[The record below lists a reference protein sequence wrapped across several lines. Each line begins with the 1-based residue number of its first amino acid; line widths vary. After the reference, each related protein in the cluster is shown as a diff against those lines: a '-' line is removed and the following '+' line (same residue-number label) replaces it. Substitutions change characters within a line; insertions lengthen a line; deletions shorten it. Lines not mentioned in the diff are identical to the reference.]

1 MIKSLDGLQRMKMRA
16 APACA
21 FTNHLL
27 EKRGT
32 WILLLLALVYYGAY
46 YSVGLSLTGEAGS
59 NILIATR
66 MIEGWRPIKD
76 MFVGYNVLWFYP
88 LVWIFKITG
97 PSLIAAKIFFIGLS
111 TITGLLGFL
120 LVRRAT
126 GSAILAFVA
135 AGLMILMPGAI
146 YRNYMGFI
154 GTLAAFALVR
164 GYVLREKNNRLQCL
178 WMGLAGLAVGI
189 CFLIRIEPSLLISV
203 VWIGLALL
211 YPFGVRG
218 EFLARV
224 RVSAMGTVLGLVA
237 LVAVHAPFVIHAASQ
252 GYSTEF
258 LSQYTQFIGLFRWEL
273 GQEIKKMGE
282 PAEDP
287 KIKNAV
293 QKSGVSADPNTT
305 VQPAPEGPNASADSQ
320 SESVRRDGRSGR
332 PPIEGVLRWKG
343 ASFLDMAI
351 YFPVLAA
358 GVIALAGAL
367 LFAIGLGTS
376 HPAWRL
382 NGLLLLTTTGCA
394 LALFPQYFFFRP
406 DSVHLAE
413 FMVPFYP
420 ALACAAFVGIATA
433 SQTASVFLRSIGF
446 LLIAFSVAQVI
457 IAFNALYGREGSGSI
472 RSARGRTAEFH
483 APGGIHS
490 RVRPSELKDWEE
502 LRNVLLAHSRPGE
515 YLVTY
520 PYVPILNVMAG
531 RPSYQ
536 FKLYVDNATESS
548 HFPAMAIAELEKNK
562 PSIVVINN
570 RDINKTEASRFKNW
584 AAPFYQKVST
594 NYVLAGTYFGKIEV
608 FVRPDRIAD
617 PVK

>member
-1 MIKSLDGLQRMKMRA
+1 MHRVLDVFQRMTRTLGHSY
-16 APACA
+16 A
-21 FTNHLL
+21 FTNQLL
-27 EKRGT
+27 EKRGA
-32 WILLLLALVYYGAY
+32 WLVLLLSLVYYGLY
-46 YSVGLSLTGEAGS
+46 YNVGLSLTGEAGS

-66 MIEGWRPIKD
+66 MIEGWRPMKD

-88 LVWIFKITG
+88 LVWIFEITG
-97 PSLIAAKIFFIGLS
+97 PSLMAAKIFFICLS

-126 GSAILAFVA
+126 GNPSLALVA
-135 AGLMILMPGAI
+135 AGLMILMPGAT

-154 GTLAAFALVR
+154 GTLASFALVR
-164 GYVLREKNNRLQCL
+164 GYILQEKKALLQCL
-178 WMGLAGLAVGI
+178 WMGLAGFAVGI

-211 YPFGVRG
+211 YPFGIRG
-218 EFLARV
+218 EFFARM
-224 RVSAMGTVLGLVA
+224 RITALGTAFGLFA
-237 LVAVHAPFVIHAASQ
+237 LFIVHAPFAIQAAKQ
-252 GYSTEF
+252 GYAKEF
-258 LSQYTQFIGLFRWEL
+258 LSQYAQFIGLFRWEL
-273 GQEIKKMGE
+273 GEEIKKMGE
-282 PAEDP
+282 PTKNPITKAVEDKP
-287 KIKNAV
+287 TVNSDPDISIKDASENANN
-293 QKSGVSADPNTT
+293 S
-305 VQPAPEGPNASADSQ
+305 
-320 SESVRRDGRSGR
+320 SESESARRDGRSGR
-332 PPIEGVLRWKG
+332 PPLERVLRWKG
-343 ASFLDMAI
+343 SSFLDVAI
-351 YFPVLAA
+351 YFPVLSA
-358 GVIALAGAL
+358 GVIALAGGL
-367 LFAIGLGTS
+367 LFLIGLGTNNQT
-376 HPAWRL
+376 WRFD
-382 NGLLLLTTTGCA
+382 GLLLLATTGCA
-394 LALFPQYFFFRP
+394 LSLFPQYFFFRP

-420 ALACAAFVGIATA
+420 ALACASFVGIATA
-433 SQTASVFLRSIGF
+433 RKGGNLFMRSLGV
-446 LLIAFSVAQVI
+446 LLLVLSVAQVI
-457 IAFNALYGREGSGSI
+457 VAFNALYGREGSGSI
-472 RSARGRTAEFH
+472 RAARGRTAVFH

-490 RVRPSELKDWEE
+490 RVRPSELKDWEG
-502 LRNVLLAHSRPGE
+502 LRDVILRHSRPGD

-520 PYVPILNVMAG
+520 PYVPILNVMAE

-548 HFPAMAIAELEKNK
+548 RFPAIAIAEFEKNK

>member
-1 MIKSLDGLQRMKMRA
+1 MIKSIDGLQRMKKRA

-21 FTNHLL
+21 ITNHLL
-27 EKRGT
+27 EKRGA

-164 GYVLREKNNRLQCL
+164 GYVLREKNNRLQSL

-224 RVSAMGTVLGLVA
+224 RVSAMGTVLGTVA
-237 LVAVHAPFVIHAASQ
+237 LAAVHAPFVIHAASQ

-287 KIKNAV
+287 KTKNAD
-293 QKSGVSADPNTT
+293 QKSGVSVDSNTT
-305 VQPAPEGPNASADSQ
+305 VQPAPEGPNASAESQ

-343 ASFLDMAI
+343 ASFLDVAI

-382 NGLLLLTTTGCA
+382 SGLLLLTTTGCA

-433 SQTASVFLRSIGF
+433 RQTASVFLRSIGF
-446 LLIAFSVAQVI
+446 LLIAVSVAQVI

-472 RSARGRTAEFH
+472 RSARGRTVEFH

>member
-1 MIKSLDGLQRMKMRA
+1 MIRFKDAFQRMTRA
-16 APACA
+16 LVSSYA
-21 FTNHLL
+21 FTNQLL

-32 WILLLLALVYYGAY
+32 PLVLFLSLLYYGLY
-46 YSVGLSLTGEAGS
+46 YNVGLSLTGEAGS

-97 PSLIAAKIFFIGLS
+97 PSLMAAKIFFICLS
-111 TITGLLGFL
+111 TITGVLGFL

-126 GSAILAFVA
+126 GSPLLALVA
-135 AGLMILMPGAI
+135 AGLMILMPGAT

-154 GTLAAFALVR
+154 GTLASFALVR
-164 GYVLREKNNRLQCL
+164 GYILQEKKNRLQCL
-178 WMGLAGLAVGI
+178 WMGLAGFAVGV

-218 EFLARV
+218 EFLARMRITV
-224 RVSAMGTVLGLVA
+224 VGTGLGIFA
-237 LVAVHAPFVIHAASQ
+237 LFIVHAPFAIQAAKQ
-252 GYSTEF
+252 GYATEF

-273 GQEIKKMGE
+273 GEEIKKMGE
-282 PAEDP
+282 PAKDP
-287 KIKNAV
+287 VTKTVEVKSAARSDSDVSIKAESENA
-293 QKSGVSADPNTT
+293 NT
-305 VQPAPEGPNASADSQ
+305 S
-320 SESVRRDGRSGR
+320 SESARRDGRSGR
-332 PPIEGVLRWKG
+332 PSLERVLRWKG
-343 ASFLDMAI
+343 ASFLDVAI
-351 YFPVLAA
+351 YFPVLSA
-358 GVIALAGAL
+358 GVIAVAGGL
-367 LFAIGLGTS
+367 LFLIGLGTNN
-376 HPAWRL
+376 HTWRL
-382 NGLLLLTTTGCA
+382 AGLLLLATTGCA
-394 LALFPQYFFFRP
+394 LSLFPQYFFFRP

-420 ALACAAFVGIATA
+420 ALACASFVGLSIARQA
-433 SQTASVFLRSIGF
+433 LSPFMRSFGV
-446 LLIAFSVAQVI
+446 LLLVLSVAQVI

-472 RSARGRTAEFH
+472 RAARGRTAVFH

-490 RVRPSELKDWEE
+490 RVRPSELKDWEG
-502 LRNVLLAHSRPGE
+502 LRDVILRHSRPGD

-520 PYVPILNVMAG
+520 PYVPILNVMAE

-548 HFPAMAIAELEKNK
+548 RFPAMAIAEFEKNK
-562 PSIVVINN
+562 PSVVVINN

-584 AAPFYQKVST
+584 AAPFYESVSAK
-594 NYVLAGTYFGKIEV
+594 YVLAGTYFGKIEV

-617 PVK
+617 PAK